1 MDSTTWAPGKTRRDE
16 QSAQGRRDHRW
27 THDAAPDSRP
37 LVGGSNTN
45 RPSLSVIAVTQLA
58 MSQQP
63 TVAGRGCWERPPIVG
78 GLPRLQRSAVAQEAN
93 GISPTS
99 SLSAMTA
106 ISRTPVLPEAA
117 RVRAL
122 SAHLRPSQS
131 AVRYAVACWLELRQ
145 DRTSLSP
152 IGRARTALGID
163 GRMGALL
170 RGRSGR
176 ESLGVQAA
184 GVRVLS
190 LQGPRSTEAV

>member
-37 LVGGSNTN
+37 LAGNSNTN

-122 SAHLRPSQS
+122 SAQLSRLRSRSEMSASRRFQPSVSANKGHSPTGSQTGKTTQCGDWPSRFLYAQHLLDSGRPKK
-131 AVRYAVACWLELRQ
+131 
-145 DRTSLSP
+145 
-152 IGRARTALGID
+152 
-163 GRMGALL
+163 
-170 RGRSGR
+170 RSG
-176 ESLGVQAA
+176 
-184 GVRVLS
+184 
-190 LQGPRSTEAV
+190 